1 MSSALGHVFAD
12 QALLQQALTHRS
24 AAGRNNERL
33 EFLGDA
39 LLNLIVAEALFLRF
53 PKADEG
59 ALTRARSQLVREARL
74 AELGRA
80 MNLGDRLILGQGE
93 LKSGGFRRDSILA
106 DAVEALIGA
115 IHLDAGF
122 DACRSAVLNALEP
135 LIEQLPPGLKADKDA
150 KTRLQ
155 EWLQGRQL
163 GLPDYVLVEARGDDH
178 DKQFEVRCR
187 VDSFALETTGIAG
200 SRREAEQQAAAQIV
214 AVLLESADKDKR

>member
-1 MSSALGHVFAD
+1 LSSALGHVFAD

-74 AELGRA
+74 ADLGRS

-122 DACRSAVLNALEP
+122 DVCRSAVLNALEP

-178 DKQFEVRCR
+178 DKQF
-187 VDSFALETTGIAG
+187 
-200 SRREAEQQAAAQIV
+200 AAAQIV